1 MSVTSWRGRRA
12 ALVALVGGAVVAAGA
27 LLPWMSLFA
36 GLYRYSGIHGLYGRL
51 AFAGGLLAVAGGVM
65 MLVRAERF
73 IRPLV
78 GGVGV
83 ALTAFASWILFGLR
97 ATTHQLEEHPMVVA
111 RPEAGL
117 FVVLAGALMVAAL
130 ALPRFRSVDK

>member
-1 MSVTSWRGRRA
+1 MSETSWRGRRA
-12 ALVALVGGAVVAAGA
+12 AFVALVGGSVVALGA

-51 AFAGGLLAVAGGVM
+51 TFGGGLLAAAGGVM
-65 MLVRAERF
+65 MFVRAERF

-97 ATTHQLEEHPMVVA
+97 ATTHHLEAHPMLVA

-117 FVVLAGALMVAAL
+117 FVVVAGALMLAAL
-130 ALPRFRSVDK
+130 ALPRFRRFDE